1 MASVWGELKRRN
13 VVKVG
18 AAYIVTAVTLWAPF
32 HVAGQTP
39 PPSALVNQ
47 RSEETQEAARAA
59 SPRTS
64 DETLAYFKAD
74 AEAAIAR
81 AIERV
86 WDPAQPRPSSPRT
99 PWGDPDLQGYWM
111 SVSYTPLER
120 PDEFAGKP
128 LYTLEEAIEAF
139 QRFVDKDA
147 SVDPATV
154 HYDWTE
160 FGMDNWQ
167 SSFRPN
173 RRTALIVDPPD
184 GKVPALTLEG
194 RERYQA
200 NARADTLESRGMYE
214 RCITGQDGPPRL
226 PFIQQTGES
235 QIIQIPDY
243 VVLMTQANSEVR
255 IIPLDGRPHL
265 PESIRN
271 WLGDSRGH
279 WEGDTLIVETKNF
292 HEKKKWSRIREA
304 GGNLHLIERFTRV
317 DQDTLLYEATMTDPT
332 TWEAPWTVEIPWPRM
347 VPPGLF
353 EFACH
358 EHNYGLINVIRG
370 AQIRAAEYEAE
381 LAR

>member
-1 MASVWGELKRRN
+1 MSSRAFVPLS
-13 VVKVG
+13 
-18 AAYIVTAVTLWAPF
+18 AATLVMAVTLWAPLR
-32 HVAGQTP
+32 VTGQA
-39 PPSALVNQ
+39 PPSALINQ
-47 RSEETQEAARAA
+47 RSAETQEAARAA
-59 SPRTS
+59 SLRTPE
-64 DETLAYFKAD
+64 ETYAYFEDDAD
-74 AEAAIAR
+74 AAVAR
-81 AIERV
+81 AIDKV
-86 WDPAQPRPSSPRT
+86 WDPTRPRPVSPRT
-99 PWGDPDLQGYWM
+99 EWGDPDLRGYWM

-120 PDEFAGKP
+120 PDALAGKP
-128 LYTLEEAIEAF
+128 LFTPEEAIEAF
-139 QRFVDKDA
+139 QRVVAGDA

-167 SSFRPN
+167 SPFRPN

-184 GKVPALTLEG
+184 GKVPALTSEG
-194 RERYQA
+194 RERYLA
-200 NARADTLESRGMYE
+200 NAPGDTLESRGMYE

-235 QIIQIPDY
+235 QIVQIPNY
-243 VVLMTQANSEVR
+243 VVLLTQTNSEAR

-265 PESIRN
+265 PDSIRN
-271 WLGDSRGH
+271 WLGSSRGH
-279 WEGDTLIVETKNF
+279 WEGDTLVVETKNF

-304 GGNLHLIERFTRV
+304 GSNLHLIERFTRV
-317 DQDTLLYEATMTDPT
+317 DQDTLLYEATMTDPM

-370 AQIRAAEYEAE
+370 VKIRAAEYEAE

>member
-1 MASVWGELKRRN
+1 MGTRKSCAAIFSLTSALFAA
-13 VVKVG
+13 G
-18 AAYIVTAVTLWAPF
+18 AASQP
-32 HVAGQTP
+32 P
-39 PPSALVNQ
+39 PPSALINQ
-47 RSEETQEAARAA
+47 RSEGTVEAARAA
-59 SPRTS
+59 SPHTA
-64 DETLAYFKAD
+64 ETAYAYFQD
-74 AEAAIAR
+74 EAEEAIES

-86 WDPAQPRPSSPRT
+86 WDPTRPRPVSPRT
-99 PWGDPDLQGYWM
+99 EWGDPDLRGYWM

-120 PDEFAGKP
+120 PNELAGKP
-128 LYTLEEAIEAF
+128 LYTPEEAIEAF
-139 QRFVDKDA
+139 QRVVAGDA

-167 SSFRPN
+167 SPFRPN

-184 GKVPALTLEG
+184 GKVPALTSEG

-200 NARADTLESRGMYE
+200 NARGDTLESRGMYE

-235 QIIQIPDY
+235 QIVQTPDY
-243 VVLMTQANSEVR
+243 VVLLTQTNSEAR

-265 PESIRN
+265 PDSIRN
-271 WLGDSRGH
+271 WLGSSRGH
-279 WEGDTLIVETKNF
+279 WEGDTLVVETKNF
-292 HEKKKWSRIREA
+292 HEKKKWAFIREA
-304 GGNLHLIERFTRV
+304 GGNLHLIERFTRA
-317 DQDTLLYEATMTDPT
+317 DQDTLLYEATMTDPM
-332 TWEAPWTVEIPWPRM
+332 TWEVPWTVEIPWPKM

>member
-1 MASVWGELKRRN
+1 MSSRAFVPLS
-13 VVKVG
+13 
-18 AAYIVTAVTLWAPF
+18 AATLVMAVTLWAPLR
-32 HVAGQTP
+32 VTGQA

-47 RSEETQEAARAA
+47 RSAETQEAARAA
-59 SPRTS
+59 SLRTPE
-64 DETLAYFKAD
+64 ETYAYFEDDAD
-74 AEAAIAR
+74 AAVAR
-81 AIERV
+81 AIDKV
-86 WDPAQPRPSSPRT
+86 WDPTGPRPVSPRT
-99 PWGDPDLQGYWM
+99 EWGDPDLRGYWM

-120 PDEFAGKP
+120 PDALAGKP
-128 LYTLEEAIEAF
+128 LFTPEEAIEAF
-139 QRFVDKDA
+139 QRVVAGDA

-167 SSFRPN
+167 SPFRPN

-184 GKVPALTLEG
+184 GKVPALTSEG
-194 RERYQA
+194 RKRYQA
-200 NARADTLESRGMYE
+200 NAPGDTLESRGMYE

-235 QIIQIPDY
+235 QIVQIPDY
-243 VVLMTQANSEVR
+243 VVLLTQTNSEAR

-265 PESIRN
+265 PDNIRN
-271 WLGDSRGH
+271 WLESSRGH
-279 WEGDTLIVETKNF
+279 WEGDTLVVETTNF
-292 HEKKKWSRIREA
+292 HEKKKWSRIREV
-304 GGNLHLIERFTRV
+304 GGNLHLVERFTRV

-370 AQIRAAEYEAE
+370 VKVRAAEYEAE